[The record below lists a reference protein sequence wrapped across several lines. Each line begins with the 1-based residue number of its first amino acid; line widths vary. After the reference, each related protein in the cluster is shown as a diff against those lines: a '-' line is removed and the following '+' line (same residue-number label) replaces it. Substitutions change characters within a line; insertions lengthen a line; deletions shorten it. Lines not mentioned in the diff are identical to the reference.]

1 MFSKSFYKREEDF
14 ILRPQSI
21 INPILMAILIIL
33 LLVYYNH
40 YTDELLESE
49 IGRFEDRIKEK
60 INNTFVD
67 LEKLSI
73 FAELN
78 YSDEKLSRM
87 VEPIVN
93 QEEVLNISF
102 VPKGIITKVFPV
114 GIGENMMGLNLYDIY
129 NRAPDIIEAQ
139 ISRRPVVSKPDKLIY
154 GEQGVI
160 FRKAVFIKNEANLET
175 LWGFVTIVYDNNKL
189 LKSLDLSKFASKKLE
204 YEFSSIDNNRKLT
217 LISSSKNSFYLKNKS
232 KVFKLPNGFWK
243 IDIYKVLSF
252 YDVTFLIIGLVFLIL
267 NFLRVLYFIKYSYS
281 MQLLLYE
288 ESCVDPLTKAYNR
301 RKLEKFDERS
311 NLLYTVCYMDIDKF
325 KLLNDTYGHD
335 VGDQVLIEFTKRL
348 KSIIRID
355 DLVIRLGG
363 DEFLI
368 ILFEISDLDELN
380 IFRSRLDEVL
390 KPSYLI
396 KGLVLEITSSMAF
409 AISSLDGETLQEVM
423 DYADKEMYKIKK
435 QRK

>member
-1 MFSKSFYKREEDF
+1 
-14 ILRPQSI
+14 
-21 INPILMAILIIL
+21 
-33 LLVYYNH
+33 
-40 YTDELLESE
+40 
-49 IGRFEDRIKEK
+49 
-60 INNTFVD
+60 
-67 LEKLSI
+67 
-73 FAELN
+73 
-78 YSDEKLSRM
+78 
-87 VEPIVN
+87 
-93 QEEVLNISF
+93 
-102 VPKGIITKVFPV
+102 
-114 GIGENMMGLNLYDIY
+114 
-129 NRAPDIIEAQ
+129 
-139 ISRRPVVSKPDKLIY
+139 
-154 GEQGVI
+154 
-160 FRKAVFIKNEANLET
+160 
-175 LWGFVTIVYDNNKL
+175 
-189 LKSLDLSKFASKKLE
+189 
-204 YEFSSIDNNRKLT
+204 
-217 LISSSKNSFYLKNKS
+217 
-232 KVFKLPNGFWK
+232 VFKLPNGFWK

-267 NFLRVLYFIKYSYS
+267 NFLRVLYFIKYSHS

-301 RKLEKFDERS
+301 RKLEKFDKRS

-368 ILFEISDLDELN
+368 ILFDISDLDELN